1 LGLEIFNA
9 IAVLSQFFQRVIREV
24 AYIMIVCCKRWSTRR
39 TEKGIAT
46 IPSGTVKV
54 NSLANVILVKFTTYV
69 NGVELFQPRSAL
81 NTDRA
86 ITKHATNI
94 EVYPKN
100 KLDTQTASGYT
111 EPGM

>member
-1 LGLEIFNA
+1 
-9 IAVLSQFFQRVIREV
+9 
-24 AYIMIVCCKRWSTRR
+24 MIVCCKRWSTRR